1 MGQLIWRHSSKRTT
15 SDKCGKEFQEDLES
29 WLVADWAGLDMSSL
43 DWSFR
48 GNKQLRTG
56 LTGQGRVAR
65 ANHTEAVVVAVRRI
79 SCLSQD
85 AGAGQ

>member
-1 MGQLIWRHSSKRTT
+1 MINVAKNSKRTW
-15 SDKCGKEFQEDLES
+15 KAG
-29 WLVADWAGLDMSSL
+29 WVADWAGLDMSSL

-65 ANHTEAVVVAVRRI
+65 ANHTEAVVVAIRRI